1 VNFEEYQVAKMA
13 LNSTRLFGLLS
24 SRGVAQLSQ
33 RTIVSKALR
42 EKKEKPA
49 PYPYLKKRFMYFDQI
64 LDRTLPRFDE
74 NSKLIVV
81 EGAPGVGKTELAK
94 ELADQFEMMYIPPV
108 THDTIYTGPYNV
120 DYRKWNDM
128 YPDWFKCFGEKDF
141 IKNPL
146 GHTEGTCDRYHH
158 RVLKLKWIN
167 QLRAQRHIMNTGQGV
182 VMEGCAH
189 SDYCHF
195 NAANNAGW
203 ILDETPHMYQ
213 VTLEN
218 VLFHVPRP
226 NLIVYLDAPADVSQ
240 KNIKAM
246 GNEWDKDSPVWNNTQ
261 YLTDIAD
268 EYKNNWLRD
277 MQQFSRVLVYDWS
290 EGGDTEVVIE
300 DIEAA
305 ELDMIE
311 LYSDQQKDWRFHNE
325 TTAAQQRFQCTNPNW
340 IKAKLKC
347 FTIDE
352 LWYNEIWLPSAE
364 DTKTM
369 YNLMRHVSQE
379 RFAPGANKHLGD
391 NTFLMDLFGLH
402 TRHTADAPF
411 FNYNMFFQRSPD
423 WHHEAYASE
432 YEFKHTKLE

>member
-1 VNFEEYQVAKMA
+1 
-13 LNSTRLFGLLS
+13 
-24 SRGVAQLSQ
+24 
-33 RTIVSKALR
+33 
-42 EKKEKPA
+42 
-49 PYPYLKKRFMYFDQI
+49 
-64 LDRTLPRFDE
+64 
-74 NSKLIVV
+74 
-81 EGAPGVGKTELAK
+81 
-94 ELADQFEMMYIPPV
+94 MMYIPPV

-128 YPDWFKCFGEKDF
+128 YPDWFEPFGEKDF

-146 GHTEGTCDRYHH
+146 GHAEGTCDRYHH

-246 GNEWDKDSPVWNNTQ
+246 GNEWDKDSPVWNNTR
-261 YLTDIAD
+261 YLTDIAN

-277 MQQFSRVLVYDWS
+277 IQEFSRVLVYDWS
-290 EGGDTEVVIE
+290 DGGDVEVVIE
-300 DIEAA
+300 DIENT

-311 LYSDQQKDWRFHNE
+311 MYSNQQKDWRFGDEINAA
-325 TTAAQQRFQCTNPNW
+325 TARYQCTNRYW
-340 IKAKLKC
+340 VRKKLNC
-347 FTIDE
+347 FGLERATFSNILIPPME
-352 LWYNEIWLPSAE
+352 QLIEMEEIF
-364 DTKTM
+364 
-369 YNLMRHVSQE
+369 RHVSSE
-379 RFAPGANKHLGD
+379 RFAPGANQHLGD
-391 NTFLMDLFGLH
+391 DVLMMKLFGIHNSYKPLMNWSGN
-402 TRHTADAPF
+402 R
-411 FNYNMFFQRSPD
+411 FFQRNPEA
-423 WHHEAYASE
+423 EAYSNAM
-432 YEFKHTKLE
+432 EFKANRP